1 MVGQQDGL
9 PPQTHIL
16 LNLLNTIL
24 HQSLPAMNR
33 FYHLRKCCSC
43 NKRRRL
49 SAVVI
54 LKKNGAT
61 INITLGANHLPKSRT
76 LQFGR
81 IGGTLW
87 SKNLFYEVSPFCA
100 KVTLMSVIVYT
111 GTAKEKKKQKEG
123 DDTITVILS
132 CFACT
137 ANLWKLNVLLL
148 PY

>member
-76 LQFGR
+76 LQVGR
-81 IGGTLW
+81 IGGTLR
-87 SKNLFYEVSPFCA
+87 SKNLFYELSPLCA
-100 KVTLMSVIVYT
+100 KVTSKVVSTNSNFELFCLYSKFMET
-111 GTAKEKKKQKEG
+111 K
-123 DDTITVILS
+123 
-132 CFACT
+132 CT
-137 ANLWKLNVLLL
+137 SLTLLNA
-148 PY
+148 